1 MTLQYSHES
10 GCMLVYCSPLGKVH
24 QLPILANE
32 QSPLTWNT
40 TLMAYFFFFINY
52 LLGKHFYSILKIK
65 SNKYWI
71 AVQNSCSVR
80 RIQILNIFTSK
91 EVIFTQ
97 IGDHFNHFFYCIIVI
112 EEIKDLCK
120 SESLRMLS
128 NKVVSTSQELQAQT
142 IFSKLM
148 LFSTYS

>member
-1 MTLQYSHES
+1 MTLQYSHQS
-10 GCMLVYCSPLGKVH
+10 WCMLVYCSPLGKLH

-65 SNKYWI
+65 SNKDRI

-80 RIQILNIFTSK
+80 GIQIQISLLARRSFSLNWRSFQQFFLLYHCNWSNQRPVQVRVTKNVVKQSCFNITGTS
-91 EVIFTQ
+91 
-97 IGDHFNHFFYCIIVI
+97 
-112 EEIKDLCK
+112 
-120 SESLRMLS
+120 SS
-128 NKVVSTSQELQAQT
+128 NYFQ
-142 IFSKLM
+142 
-148 LFSTYS
+148 